1 MRCDIPPSVQFH
13 QVMETRRIPWVS
25 IRQIQRE
32 SEAFE
37 VLPQVLKVRVA
48 VVQGSMGSE
57 LVLDQDLE
65 TGTHFGDNDLG
76 RLSVKVAAKPLK
88 VSTEEHDV
96 ASQILFAESWIGRGQ
111 PLRGSALSLDLH
123 QTWHAIVYP
132 VQQRRG
138 WHDLLRMSDVSL
150 QRSTLRS
157 LLLYRGSRTPT
168 TSREKQRRS
177 ALGELIFRIMFWG
190 EGCPQVPIAL
200 VSLTPNSHHRIG
212 GPLATECRRP

>member
-37 VLPQVLKVRVA
+37 VFPQVLKVRVA
-48 VVQGSMGSE
+48 VVEGSMGSE
-57 LVLDQDLE
+57 LVLDEHLK

-76 RLSVKVAAKPLK
+76 RLGVKVAAEPLK
-88 VSTEEHDV
+88 VSTEEHNV

-111 PLRGSALSLDLH
+111 RLRRSALGFDRH

-132 VQQRRG
+132 VQQRGG
-138 WHDLLRMSDVSL
+138 WHDFLRGSNVSL
-150 QRSTLRS
+150 
-157 LLLYRGSRTPT
+157 
-168 TSREKQRRS
+168 
-177 ALGELIFRIMFWG
+177 
-190 EGCPQVPIAL
+190 
-200 VSLTPNSHHRIG
+200 
-212 GPLATECRRP
+212 